1 MIYVFCIKCLTNDFY
16 DILYI
21 LQQILKG
28 KAFCCRC
35 CLCCY
40 KESDL
45 KKPTWAC
52 QIQDL
57 AKWHNVKE
65 DDIINYVRKSNNE
78 SNENTELL
86 TLKAMTVLFVIA
98 TIVSLYF
105 FALYTSDE
113 LITFQEML
121 DNLNL
126 GK

>member
-1 MIYVFCIKCLTNDFY
+1 M
-16 DILYI
+16 
-21 LQQILKG
+21 KG

-45 KKPTWAC
+45 KKFSDGDIDA
-52 QIQDL
+52 I

-65 DDIINYVRKSNNE
+65 DDLINHVRKSNNE

-86 TLKAMTVLFVIA
+86 TLKAMTVLFVVS

-105 FALYTSDE
+105 FAIYTPDH
-113 LITFQEML
+113 LATFQEML
-121 DNLNL
+121 DTLRL

>member
-1 MIYVFCIKCLTNDFY
+1 M
-16 DILYI
+16 
-21 LQQILKG
+21 KG

-45 KKPTWAC
+45 KKIGDTF
-52 QIQDL
+52 IISDVISDL
-57 AKWHNVKE
+57 AKRQNVEK
-65 DDIINYVRKSNNE
+65 DDMINHVRKSNNE

>member
-1 MIYVFCIKCLTNDFY
+1 MDE
-16 DILYI
+16 D
-21 LQQILKG
+21 
-28 KAFCCRC
+28 
-35 CLCCY
+35 
-40 KESDL
+40 
-45 KKPTWAC
+45 

-57 AKWHNVKE
+57 VKRHNVKE

>member
-1 MIYVFCIKCLTNDFY
+1 M
-16 DILYI
+16 
-21 LQQILKG
+21 KG

-35 CLCCY
+35 CLCCW

-45 KKPTWAC
+45 KKMD
-52 QIQDL
+52 QYKIRYL

>member
-1 MIYVFCIKCLTNDFY
+1 M
-16 DILYI
+16 
-21 LQQILKG
+21 KG

-65 DDIINYVRKSNNE
+65 DDIINHVRKSNNE

-113 LITFQEML
+113 LTTFQAML
-121 DNLNL
+121 TTSQIMLRQLHISTDQMFTINLL
-126 GK
+126 KWLMRL

>member
-1 MIYVFCIKCLTNDFY
+1 MFFVLYVLTNNFY

-45 KKPTWAC
+45 KKMD
-52 QIQDL
+52 QYNRIKDL
-57 AKWHNVKE
+57 AKWHNVEE
-65 DDIINYVRKSNNE
+65 DDIINHVRKSNNE

>member
-1 MIYVFCIKCLTNDFY
+1 MNDT
-16 DILYI
+16 DI
-21 LQQILKG
+21 
-28 KAFCCRC
+28 
-35 CLCCY
+35 
-40 KESDL
+40 SN
-45 KKPTWAC
+45 
-52 QIQDL
+52 L
-57 AKWHNVKE
+57 AKRHNVKE
-65 DDIINYVRKSNNE
+65 NDIINYVRKSNNE

>member
-1 MIYVFCIKCLTNDFY
+1 MGNG
-16 DILYI
+16 DI
-21 LQQILKG
+21 
-28 KAFCCRC
+28 
-35 CLCCY
+35 
-40 KESDL
+40 SN
-45 KKPTWAC
+45 
-52 QIQDL
+52 L
-57 AKWHNVKE
+57 AKRHNVKE

>member
-1 MIYVFCIKCLTNDFY
+1 MTNNFY
-16 DILYI
+16 DIIIIYI

-45 KKPTWAC
+45 KKFDDNS
-52 QIQDL
+52 DL

>member
-1 MIYVFCIKCLTNDFY
+1 MFLLTILIYIK
-16 DILYI
+16 LYI

-45 KKPTWAC
+45 KK
-52 QIQDL
+52 IDILDDL

-65 DDIINYVRKSNNE
+65 DDLINHVRKSNNE

>member
-1 MIYVFCIKCLTNDFY
+1 MDDGIISK
-16 DILYI
+16 
-21 LQQILKG
+21 
-28 KAFCCRC
+28 
-35 CLCCY
+35 
-40 KESDL
+40 
-45 KKPTWAC
+45 
-52 QIQDL
+52 L

>member
-1 MIYVFCIKCLTNDFY
+1 MTNNFY
-16 DILYI
+16 DIIIIYI

-35 CLCCY
+35 CLCCW

-45 KKPTWAC
+45 KKMGNGE
-52 QIQDL
+52 ISNL

>member
-1 MIYVFCIKCLTNDFY
+1 MEDSEISSI
-16 DILYI
+16 
-21 LQQILKG
+21 
-28 KAFCCRC
+28 
-35 CLCCY
+35 
-40 KESDL
+40 
-45 KKPTWAC
+45 
-52 QIQDL
+52 

-65 DDIINYVRKSNNE
+65 DDLINHVRKSNNE

>member
-1 MIYVFCIKCLTNDFY
+1 M
-16 DILYI
+16 
-21 LQQILKG
+21 QQILKG

-45 KKPTWAC
+45 KKFD
-52 QIQDL
+52 DL
-57 AKWHNVKE
+57 NVNLPRWHNVKE
-65 DDIINYVRKSNNE
+65 DDLINHVRKSNNE

>member
-1 MIYVFCIKCLTNDFY
+1 MIYVFCIKCLTNNFY
-16 DILYI
+16 DIFYI

-35 CLCCY
+35 CLCCW

-45 KKPTWAC
+45 KKMD
-52 QIQDL
+52 QYEIRNL
-57 AKWHNVKE
+57 AKRHNVKE

>member
-1 MIYVFCIKCLTNDFY
+1 M
-16 DILYI
+16 
-21 LQQILKG
+21 KG

-45 KKPTWAC
+45 KKFDRL
-52 QIQDL
+52 IDDL
-57 AKWHNVKE
+57 AKWHNVEE
-65 DDIINYVRKSNNE
+65 DDLINHVRKSNNE

>member
-1 MIYVFCIKCLTNDFY
+1 M
-16 DILYI
+16 YI

-45 KKPTWAC
+45 KKFGDL
-52 QIQDL
+52 IYDL

>member
-1 MIYVFCIKCLTNDFY
+1 M
-16 DILYI
+16 
-21 LQQILKG
+21 KG

-45 KKPTWAC
+45 KKFGDTF
-52 QIQDL
+52 IISDVISDL
-57 AKWHNVKE
+57 AKRQNVEK
-65 DDIINYVRKSNNE
+65 DDMINHVRKSNNE

>member
-1 MIYVFCIKCLTNDFY
+1 MDE
-16 DILYI
+16 D
-21 LQQILKG
+21 
-28 KAFCCRC
+28 
-35 CLCCY
+35 
-40 KESDL
+40 
-45 KKPTWAC
+45 
-52 QIQDL
+52 QIQYL
-57 AKWHNVKE
+57 VKRHNVKE

>member
-1 MIYVFCIKCLTNDFY
+1 MDEY
-16 DILYI
+16 
-21 LQQILKG
+21 QI
-28 KAFCCRC
+28 RNV
-35 CLCCY
+35 
-40 KESDL
+40 
-45 KKPTWAC
+45 
-52 QIQDL
+52 

-65 DDIINYVRKSNNE
+65 DDLIHHVRKSNNE

>member
-1 MIYVFCIKCLTNDFY
+1 MGNS
-16 DILYI
+16 DIS
-21 LQQILKG
+21 K
-28 KAFCCRC
+28 
-35 CLCCY
+35 
-40 KESDL
+40 
-45 KKPTWAC
+45 
-52 QIQDL
+52 L

-65 DDIINYVRKSNNE
+65 NDIINHVRKSNNE

>member
-1 MIYVFCIKCLTNDFY
+1 M
-16 DILYI
+16 
-21 LQQILKG
+21 KG

-45 KKPTWAC
+45 KK
-52 QIQDL
+52 IDDNSDL

-65 DDIINYVRKSNNE
+65 DDMINHVRQSNNE

>member
-1 MIYVFCIKCLTNDFY
+1 MDQY
-16 DILYI
+16 
-21 LQQILKG
+21 QI
-28 KAFCCRC
+28 RN
-35 CLCCY
+35 
-40 KESDL
+40 
-45 KKPTWAC
+45 
-52 QIQDL
+52 L

>member
-1 MIYVFCIKCLTNDFY
+1 MDEY
-16 DILYI
+16 
-21 LQQILKG
+21 
-28 KAFCCRC
+28 
-35 CLCCY
+35 
-40 KESDL
+40 
-45 KKPTWAC
+45 

-57 AKWHNVKE
+57 VKRHNVKE

>member
-1 MIYVFCIKCLTNDFY
+1 MGNGEISN
-16 DILYI
+16 
-21 LQQILKG
+21 
-28 KAFCCRC
+28 
-35 CLCCY
+35 
-40 KESDL
+40 
-45 KKPTWAC
+45 
-52 QIQDL
+52 L

-126 GK
+126 GKYMYPYPYLCFCVIAI

>member
-1 MIYVFCIKCLTNDFY
+1 M
-16 DILYI
+16 
-21 LQQILKG
+21 KG

-45 KKPTWAC
+45 KKM
-52 QIQDL
+52 QDREIYDL
-57 AKWHNVKE
+57 AKRHNVKE
-65 DDIINYVRKSNNE
+65 DDLINHVRKSNNE